1 MGKKSKNKNKNA
13 RPRSTQQ
20 PLTLADKTYAGY
32 LLTNKLEDIQAC
44 FRDLYLNRSTTDRHD
59 FDEFTLCVA
68 CEDNFVALDMN
79 ITQDVNS
86 VFGHTECRPPF
97 EGEANDNF
105 DSEFSEK
112 RRLNL
117 CVPCFA
123 KQAAALAVGLSIQQ
137 GRPADVDTEIRKA
150 HSFVALEP
158 FPTFAKRGQDK
169 KNLMGHLTDEAKE
182 ELDKLRQAKR
192 IHFSSQEERD
202 HFFLF
207 LTRLTSSSP
216 K

>member
-1 MGKKSKNKNKNA
+1 MGKKSKNSNKNA
-13 RPRSTQQ
+13 RPRSTQRQQ

-44 FRDLYLNRSTTDRHD
+44 FRDLYFNRSTANRHD

-112 RRLNL
+112 KRLNL

-137 GRPADVDTEIRKA
+137 GRPADIDAELRKA
-150 HSFVALEP
+150 HGFVAQEP
-158 FPTFAKRGQDK
+158 FSTLSRRGQEK
-169 KNLMGHLTDEAKE
+169 KNLMGHTTDFVRE
-182 ELDKLRQAKR
+182 ELDKLGLRQAEGK
-192 IHFSSQEERD
+192 
-202 HFFLF
+202 
-207 LTRLTSSSP
+207 
-216 K
+216 

>member
-1 MGKKSKNKNKNA
+1 MGKKSKNSNKNA
-13 RPRSTQQ
+13 RPSSTQQ

-32 LLTNKLEDIQAC
+32 LLTNKLDDIQAC

-59 FDEFTLCVA
+59 FDEFTPCVA
-68 CEDNFVALDMN
+68 CSENFVALDMN

-86 VFGHTECRPPF
+86 VFGHTECRPPL

-112 RRLNL
+112 KRLNL

-123 KQAAALAVGLSIQQ
+123 KQAAALAVGLCIQQ
-137 GRPADVDTEIRKA
+137 GRPADIDAELRKA
-150 HSFVALEP
+150 HGFVAQEP
-158 FPTFAKRGQDK
+158 FSTLSRRGQEK
-169 KNLMGHLTDEAKE
+169 KNMMEHTTDSVRE
-182 ELDKLRQAKR
+182 ELDRLGLRQAKG
-192 IHFSSQEERD
+192 
-202 HFFLF
+202 
-207 LTRLTSSSP
+207 